1 MKQKHT
7 VHISIGSNI
16 DNKLKNC
23 QNGITALTKPGLS
36 FLKKQSPFYSTE
48 PVDYKNQDWFINAVV
63 KIQSVFDPY
72 QLLSVIKS
80 VQKDAGRISNPV
92 RYGSRVLDLDI
103 LLYDDLVINLS
114 GLVIPHP
121 RMHKRRF
128 VLKPICD
135 IDPTVVHPVLKKD
148 MRHLLDNLGDGQKI
162 FEYR

>member
-1 MKQKHT
+1 VKQKHA
-7 VHISIGSNI
+7 VYISIGSNI
-16 DNKLKNC
+16 GNKLKNC
-23 QNGITALTKPGLS
+23 QNGIAALIKPGLS
-36 FLKKQSPFYSTE
+36 LLRKQSPFYSTE
-48 PVDYKNQDWFINAVV
+48 PVDYKNQDWFINAVI

-72 QLLSVIKS
+72 QLLSEIKS
-80 VQKDAGRISNPV
+80 IQQGVGRISDPV
-92 RYGSRVLDLDI
+92 RYGPRVLDLDI
-103 LLYDDLVINLS
+103 LLYDDLVINSS

-135 IDPTVVHPVLKKD
+135 IDPKVVHPVLKKD